1 MDFTKLQ
8 NLLEEQMDWP
18 AKYNY
23 KFVVKTEKKH
33 EVLTHL
39 SDHDNTE
46 KLSKTG
52 KYTSIT
58 STKLHHSSDDIITV
72 YKTMSTVE
80 GVITL

>member
-8 NLLEEQMDWP
+8 NLLDEQMNWP
-18 AKYNY
+18 AKYDF
-23 KFVVKTEKKH
+23 KFVVKSDKKDD
-33 EVLTHL
+33 VLAHL
-39 SDHDNTE
+39 SDHTNTQ

-58 STKLHHSSDDIITV
+58 STKLHVSSDDIIAV
-72 YKTMSTVE
+72 YKRVSKVE